1 MLGLL
6 CQLQEHSI
14 QLQLLQKQLD
24 QKVTELVCLQNL
36 LPGLHAELGR
46 MSKAKEVDAQV
57 SLKRTVFDYSSQ
69 VVILRQPPSCWWV
82 GSTTVLR
89 LCLLVVSPFGALWWI
104 RSFLVQCVFDD
115 PPSFGVS
122 GWNGT
127 NGEPEVTVESCLG

>member
-6 CQLQEHSI
+6 RQLQEHSI

-24 QKVTELVCLQNL
+24 RKVTELVRLQNL

-46 MSKAKEVDAQV
+46 MSKAKEVNAQV
-57 SLKRTVFDYSSQ
+57 SRKTTVFDYSSQ
-69 VVILRQPPSCWWV
+69 VFMLRQPPSCWWV

-89 LCLLVVSPFGALWWI
+89 LCLLVVSPFGAVWWI
-104 RSFLVQCVFDD
+104 HCSLVQWVLDD

-127 NGEPEVTVESCLG
+127 NGEPKVTVESCLG

>member
-24 QKVTELVCLQNL
+24 GKVTELVCLQNL
-36 LPGLHAELGR
+36 LPGLHADLGR
-46 MSKAKEVDAQV
+46 MSKAKEVNAQV
-57 SLKRTVFDYSSQ
+57 FRKTTVFDYSSQ
-69 VVILRQPPSCWWV
+69 VGILRQPPSCWWV

-89 LCLLVVSPFGALWWI
+89 LCLLVVSPFGAVWWI
-104 RSFLVQCVFDD
+104 HCSLVQWVLDD

-127 NGEPEVTVESCLG
+127 NGEPKVTVESCLG